1 MAENNAITNQERLKE
16 ITDGIELGI
25 QGLFQS
31 DRYMQYLRTMS
42 HFHKYSVNN
51 QMLIYMQNPNA
62 TLVAGYNKWR
72 DQFDRQ
78 VNRGEKSIEIIAPT
92 PYLRKIEIE
101 KIDPVTQRPVLNPDG
116 TVVTE
121 EKEIRIPRYKPVKV
135 FDVSQTFGKPIPSL
149 AADLTGNVERYELF
163 FEAVRRASPVPI
175 SIETMAATMDGNFS
189 PDRQD
194 ITIRNDMSEI
204 QTVCAAIHEITH
216 AKLHNYEQTRLAA
229 GVAVDKEQ
237 PIPKDRQTEEVE
249 AESVSYAVCQ
259 YYGIETGENSLGYI
273 SDWSSDKTLP
283 ELRSSLEIINK
294 TASGLISDI
303 SRHYHELIKE
313 YDVVLEAFAADCG
326 TYLRKNMPK
335 AYTFATPDEAVPQM
349 VEDIKCGDA
358 RYVRTNILRA
368 AENEES
374 LAPDDL
380 LRRLDELEKVYPP
393 REIEALYLLD
403 NTTYLHIQE
412 VEAGYD
418 YTLYDRKNL
427 REIDGGYID
436 EDTADIAVAYNEV
449 LNLHN
454 LTPETSEKVSM
465 DIIDDIRSVREQ
477 DMTEYKREHNIDQSA
492 PTAAPAQPESP
503 EHANDYPMP
512 DPDLSMDDFTDFG
525 YMDENML
532 PLSQDRALAL
542 LAQDMTVYLIYDDNT
557 ESMVFDTNEIYEH
570 QGMFGVER
578 EDWERTAE
586 YKEAVRKFRD
596 SYEIYHVKL
605 GDEYRDFRFEPYE
618 RMREA
623 GLEVDSNN
631 YELKYSAHLDFKGTT
646 EQKLDGI
653 FHQFN
658 LDRPADF
665 TGHSLSV
672 SDIIVL
678 RQDGEITYHYCDSAG
693 FQELPGFNSGKNPL
707 RSIEDILEENDNQ
720 LDGVINNLPT
730 PSVAELEAQ
739 VKIGQSISLMDL
751 SRAVKAEQE
760 NDQKPSVLEKLRQP
774 RPEQEQKKTALKK
787 SAEMER

>member
-1 MAENNAITNQERLKE
+1 MAENNAMTNQERLKE

-62 TLVAGYNKWR
+62 TRVAGYNKWR
-72 DQFDRQ
+72 DQFGRQ

-92 PYLRKIEIE
+92 PYLRKIETE
-101 KIDPVTQRPVLNPDG
+101 KIDPDTQRPVLNPDG

-194 ITIRNDMSEI
+194 ISVRNGMSEV

-216 AKLHNYEQTRLAA
+216 AKLHNYEQIRIAA
-229 GVAVDKEQ
+229 GVAEDKE
-237 PIPKDRQTEEVE
+237 PPVPKDRQTEEVE

-283 ELRSSLEIINK
+283 ELRSSLETINK

-303 SRHYHELIKE
+303 SQHYREVIKE
-313 YDVVLEAFAADCG
+313 YDVVLEAFAADCD
-326 TYLRKNMPK
+326 TYLRENLPNP
-335 AYTFATPDEAVPQM
+335 YPFATHDEAVSQM

-358 RYVRTNILRA
+358 RYARANILRA
-368 AENEES
+368 ENEG
-374 LAPDDL
+374 APTPDDL
-380 LRRLDELEKVYPP
+380 LRRLNEIEKVYPP
-393 REIEALYLLD
+393 REIELLYLLD
-403 NTTYLHIQE
+403 NSTYLYIQE
-412 VEAGYD
+412 ADTGYD
-418 YTLYDRKNL
+418 YTLYDRETL
-427 REIDGGYID
+427 REIDGGHID
-436 EDTADIAVAYNEV
+436 EDTADIAVACNEA

-454 LTPETSEKVSM
+454 LTSETSEKVSM

-477 DMTEYKREHNIDQSA
+477 DMAEYKREHNIDPPASA
-492 PTAAPAQPESP
+492 ASPVQPESP
-503 EHANDYPMP
+503 ELASEYPMP
-512 DPDLSMDDFTDFG
+512 DPDLSMDDFKDFG
-525 YMDENML
+525 YMDDNML

-542 LAQDMTVYLIYDDNT
+542 LTQDMTVYLIYDDNT

-570 QGMFGVER
+570 QGVFGVER

-586 YKEAVRKFRD
+586 YEEAVIKFRD
-596 SYEIYHVKL
+596 LYEIYQVKQ
-605 GDEYRDFRFEPYE
+605 GSEYRDFRFEPYK
-618 RMREA
+618 RIQAA
-623 GLEVDSNN
+623 GLEIDSNN
-631 YELKYSAHLDFKGTT
+631 YEQKYSAHLDFKGTT

-672 SDIIVL
+672 SDIIAL
-678 RQDGEITYHYCDSAG
+678 RQDGEVTYHYCDGVG

-707 RSIEDILEENDNQ
+707 RSIEDIMEQNDNQ

-739 VKIGQSISLMDL
+739 VKTGQSISLMDL
-751 SRAVKAEQE
+751 ARATHAEKKE
-760 NDQKPSVLEKLRQP
+760 KRTSVLEKLKQQAP
-774 RPEQEQKKTALKK
+774 TQGQKKTAPVKG
-787 SAEMER
+787 AEMGR